1 MPNSGFTGISYP
13 FRISSQGGVSISTT
27 SLNDVSHINESIQ
40 QILGTNYLE
49 RVMEAEIYSNVQT
62 SLFEPNDVS
71 LQQVIKSQIV
81 DAIRRLEERVE
92 LEENDIELTVET
104 TQEGEFLFAEITYK
118 VIKYQTY
125 YTTKVKVGEIT

>member
-13 FRISSQGGVSISTT
+13 FRINSQGGVTTSTT
-27 SLNDVSHINESIQ
+27 SLHDVSHINESIQ
-40 QILGTNYLE
+40 QILGTNHLE

-71 LQQVIKSQIV
+71 LQQVIKSQICE
-81 DAIRRLEERVE
+81 AIRRLEKRVE
-92 LEENDIELTVET
+92 LEENDIQLTVET

>member
-13 FRISSQGGVSISTT
+13 FRISSQGGVTISTT
-27 SLNDVSHINESIQ
+27 SIHDVSHINESIQ
-40 QILGTNYLE
+40 QILGTNHLE

-71 LQQVIKSQIV
+71 LQQVIKSQICE
-81 DAIRRLEERVE
+81 AIRRLEKRVE
-92 LEENDIELTVET
+92 LEENDIQLTVET

>member
-13 FRISSQGGVSISTT
+13 FRISSQGGVTISTT
-27 SLNDVSHINESIQ
+27 SLHDVSHINESIQ
-40 QILGTNYLE
+40 QILGTNHLE
-49 RVMEAEIYSNVQT
+49 RVMEAEIYSDVQT

-71 LQQVIKSQIV
+71 LQQVIKSQICE
-81 DAIRRLEERVE
+81 AIRRLEKRVE
-92 LEENDIELTVET
+92 LEENDIQLTVET

>member
-13 FRISSQGGVSISTT
+13 FRISSQGGVTISTT
-27 SLNDVSHINESIQ
+27 SLHDVSHINESIQ
-40 QILGTNYLE
+40 QMLGTNHLE

-71 LQQVIKSQIV
+71 LQQVIKSQICE
-81 DAIRRLEERVE
+81 AIRRLEKRVE
-92 LEENDIELTVET
+92 LEENDIQLTVET